1 MKRSVII
8 ITVSSLLALSG
19 AAIAQE
25 PRTAVELPVVEYSTL
40 LGRETAI
47 TQIEQDAKLASAKA
61 EADALTTVRKNKLA
75 AVYEQQKVSNRA
87 ELEAMVTAVLDRVGK
102 TRYVFS
108 GSTPLGW
115 DCSGLV
121 TWAYGEMGVE
131 LPHSAAKQAKLGTE
145 VEKPQVGD
153 IIVFGNSSGY
163 FHSSIYVGDGLVV
176 HAGFRAGRSTEVLP
190 LDHPSLS
197 TYKSTIRRYLDID

>member
-25 PRTAVELPVVEYSTL
+25 PRTSVELPTVQYSTL
-40 LGRETAI
+40 LGQENAVS
-47 TQIEQDAKLASAKA
+47 QIEQDANLASAKA
-61 EADALTTVRKNKLA
+61 EADALTTVRKSKLA

-87 ELEAMVTAVLDRVGK
+87 ELESMVTAVLDRVGK

-131 LPHSAAKQAKLGTE
+131 LPHSAAKQAKLGAE

-153 IIVFGNSSGY
+153 IIVFGNSTGY
-163 FHSSIYVGDGLVV
+163 FHSSVYVGDGLIV
-176 HAGFRAGRSTEVLP
+176 HSGFKPGRYTEVLP

-197 TYKSTIRRYLDID
+197 TYKTTIRRYLDID

>member
-8 ITVSSLLALSG
+8 ITVSSLLAISG

-25 PRTAVELPVVEYSTL
+25 PKAAVKLPIVEYSTPF
-40 LGRETAI
+40 GKETA
-47 TQIEQDAKLASAKA
+47 TLQIEQDAKLASAKA
-61 EADALTTVRKNKLA
+61 EADALTVVRKNKLA
-75 AVYEQQKVSNRA
+75 AVYAQQKASNRA
-87 ELEAMVTAVLDRVGK
+87 ELESMVTAVLDRVGK

-108 GSTPLGW
+108 GSSPLGW

-163 FHSSIYVGDGLVV
+163 FHSSIYVGDGLIV

-190 LDHPSLS
+190 LDHPSLA